1 MEMALFGVL
10 FFSQICKVFA
20 EVAFWRVSESQS
32 VELSCPITEHS
43 TQLHLYHRGTH
54 SQSTLL
60 SLSRGDP
67 ARVSP
72 KHRGRLWLNGGLHGG
87 LHSAQVNVTLLH
99 LESGDTGLYLWEM
112 TEDNSSKHFIYD
124 QKIFLL
130 VESTEKLCPC
140 SSVHP
145 PVLFTISAATVLIL
159 LIICGLGIAHCVK
172 SNQHHTFQPSAPIY
186 VEMSRKKQTVS
197 QNIAERTTHLEEV
210 RLPVYANPKYR
221 QPQDNYYACPRQ
233 LKIGD

>member
-130 VESTEKLCPC
+130 VEST
-140 SSVHP
+140 
-145 PVLFTISAATVLIL
+145 ATVLIL